1 MSLAE
6 FQRALTDLVASPERC
21 RAALADPRRLTETYD
36 LSEREWKRLL
46 HSAQQPGMKVCWAL
60 HRANRLASI
69 HATLPL
75 TCRAL
80 GSLLRQEVDA
90 FWSEA
95 LPKDLQFRPEAERFV
110 SFLRSR
116 MREGSLDL
124 PVLDDLISF
133 ELAVAELRFMPQGT
147 IRETLARSET
157 LAGVSLILH
166 PLIRLLPFR
175 RDPERL
181 LEALTN
187 ERDLPTDLAAGDY
200 HLVVDG
206 RDEAMSIRLLDP
218 RLASILHAFK
228 LGAPPML
235 DGSEID
241 LLLKAGL
248 IARWPAR

>member
-1 MSLAE
+1 MLAN
-6 FQRALTDLVASPERC
+6 PG
-21 RAALADPRRLTETYD
+21 RLTETYD
-36 LSEREWKRLL
+36 LSERERKRLL
-46 HSAQQPGMKVCWAL
+46 HSARQPGMKVCWAL

-80 GSLLRQEVDA
+80 GSLLRREVDA

-116 MREGSLDL
+116 MREGRLDI

-133 ELAVAELRFMPQGT
+133 ELAVAELRFMPQGG
-147 IRETLARSET
+147 IRETLARNET
-157 LAGVSLILH
+157 LADASMILH
-166 PLIRLLPFR
+166 PLIRLLPFKS
-175 RDPERL
+175 DPERL

-187 ERDLPTDLAAGDY
+187 ERDIPTDLAAGDY
-200 HLVVDG
+200 HLLVDG
-206 RDEAMSIRLLDP
+206 REEAMSIRLLDA
-218 RLASILHAFK
+218 RLAAILHSFE
-228 LGAPPML
+228 LGAPPAL
-235 DGSEID
+235 DDSEID

-248 IARWPAR
+248 IARWSTK